1 MRTVNTAKNLA
12 GSLSLTLIMVP
23 LGFISRKIFIDTIG
37 VEYLGLNGLLSNV
50 LGIMSLLEGGFAASV
65 VYNMYKPLAEDNRPM
80 ILSLVQLY
88 KTVYR
93 WIGLALV
100 AFAVCLYPFLPIFIN
115 DSTSLPYLSFVYFIF
130 VFNTVVNYF
139 TAHKLSLINASQ
151 KAYKL
156 AITNIC
162 YQIGLT
168 VGRISVLYYT
178 HNYILYLILEAVFGV
193 CLNLVIVHK
202 CNKLFPYIVTPKKYR
217 IDPEVRHRII
227 RNMKA
232 LFINKIGGF
241 LMHSTDNI
249 IISSFLGLS
258 VVGLYSNYSMIT
270 ALLRNLSDQLLN
282 SYSES
287 AGNLIASSENDQ
299 VYEVFKV
306 AFFVDFIVNSFI
318 VIIFANTIN
327 PFICWWLG
335 KDYVLSNFVLLAILL
350 NMYLLGMRGSA
361 YIFKTK
367 AGLFMQDRF
376 SPFIQSVI
384 NVALSVW
391 LVHIWQLAG
400 VLLATAISLMSIGV
414 WQFPHLCYKHI
425 FHRPLSEYFIK
436 YFTYALTCGA
446 TLFLSHLLCELVI
459 FHNNLL
465 QAIVNGIIS
474 LFTIIVVYWFLFRRS
489 YQYVNTVEY
498 IKATF
503 SNLFNK
509 SQCTR

>member
-130 VFNTVVNYF
+130 VFSTVVNYF

-241 LMHSTDNI
+241 LMH
-249 IISSFLGLS
+249 
-258 VVGLYSNYSMIT
+258 
-270 ALLRNLSDQLLN
+270 
-282 SYSES
+282 
-287 AGNLIASSENDQ
+287 LIASSENDQ

-446 TLFLSHLLCELVI
+446 TLFLSHLLCELV
-459 FHNNLL
+459 
-465 QAIVNGIIS
+465 
-474 LFTIIVVYWFLFRRS
+474 
-489 YQYVNTVEY
+489 
-498 IKATF
+498 

>member
-1 MRTVNTAKNLA
+1 
-12 GSLSLTLIMVP
+12 
-23 LGFISRKIFIDTIG
+23 
-37 VEYLGLNGLLSNV
+37 
-50 LGIMSLLEGGFAASV
+50 
-65 VYNMYKPLAEDNRPM
+65 
-80 ILSLVQLY
+80 
-88 KTVYR
+88 
-93 WIGLALV
+93 
-100 AFAVCLYPFLPIFIN
+100 
-115 DSTSLPYLSFVYFIF
+115 
-130 VFNTVVNYF
+130 
-139 TAHKLSLINASQ
+139 
-151 KAYKL
+151 
-156 AITNIC
+156 
-162 YQIGLT
+162 
-168 VGRISVLYYT
+168 
-178 HNYILYLILEAVFGV
+178 
-193 CLNLVIVHK
+193 
-202 CNKLFPYIVTPKKYR
+202 
-217 IDPEVRHRII
+217 
-227 RNMKA
+227 
-232 LFINKIGGF
+232 
-241 LMHSTDNI
+241 
-249 IISSFLGLS
+249 
-258 VVGLYSNYSMIT
+258 
-270 ALLRNLSDQLLN
+270 
-282 SYSES
+282 
-287 AGNLIASSENDQ
+287 
-299 VYEVFKV
+299 
-306 AFFVDFIVNSFI
+306 
-318 VIIFANTIN
+318 
-327 PFICWWLG
+327 
-335 KDYVLSNFVLLAILL
+335 
-350 NMYLLGMRGSA
+350 MYLLGMRGSA